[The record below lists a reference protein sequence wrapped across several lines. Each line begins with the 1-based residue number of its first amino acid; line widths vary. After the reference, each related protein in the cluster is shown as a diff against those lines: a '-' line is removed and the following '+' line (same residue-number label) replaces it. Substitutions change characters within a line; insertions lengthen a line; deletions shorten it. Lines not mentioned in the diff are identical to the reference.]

1 MMGFPSV
8 STQDGTA
15 LGGLGP
21 GKPLALLIYLAVR
34 REARREELV
43 DLLWGEVVESN
54 ARNAFRQA
62 LHRLRTALGEDLVPP
77 DRERVGLAE
86 TEAIWIDR
94 TAFLDALD
102 RNDVPAAVDL
112 YRGEFL
118 EGFELG
124 EPTFDGWV
132 DAERVRL
139 RARFQVALQ
148 TGAETALS
156 AGRWLEALQYVQR
169 LSTVAPFDES
179 AALLEANVLVAAG
192 RSGEALE
199 SLRRFAQVLRG
210 QLDLPPSARIREMIT
225 RIERSEPRAGS
236 AQTPAPSARVTAA
249 SVFVGREGEIGRLM
263 TAVRELS
270 AERGATM
277 LIEGPVGI
285 GKTRLAEELL
295 SRARSLGPLLVLRGR
310 ERPLG
315 ATLPY
320 ASIAEA
326 LREALKAPGIAG
338 TGRHL
343 LGEAARILPELR
355 DSFELPDPA
364 PIEDEGGRLRF
375 FEGVAALLDS
385 AAYEQPICV
394 VLDDMH
400 NASASTLDLMA
411 YLTARLQSSPVLIV
425 VLYRLDAETAVVSG
439 RLRSLLG
446 DSPASTETLADAGIL
461 RLTPLA
467 QHDVVR
473 LVDSIVSTKGVED
486 QLDID
491 RIAAAADGNPLR
503 AIEIARRALNGELP
517 TATPARLRDILWA
530 RLQKSSPSQRRVFFA
545 VALIQRRSS
554 LRLLASASHLPEAAA
569 FEAAQ
574 ALEAAGLII
583 QQGEGFVVAHDFTAT
598 FVSEVSGLAGRAL
611 LAGWAADALAAERGA
626 TSAELAQLYSV
637 AGQQGSAFIHARRG
651 AYEAAAVGANVEVHR
666 LLGLALA
673 LAPDG
678 ESRTQ
683 VEAMLAA
690 FGAGRLLLISPSGTG
705 AGTVG
710 VETSAAPAHTE
721 AQPTLAPASAGG
733 VPTQPDAVAQPRR
746 SFATTRLYWLTAVL
760 VAATILFLR
769 QRSAIER
776 AGQRALGDSLLV
788 VERGRERGPTLSV
801 VTGPLADAASVPM
814 GSVQRVTVPPWIQS
828 LPLPWI
834 RPFAS
839 PDGKF
844 FAIERMSDSGTDVY
858 LLTKDT
864 VERIPVA
871 TGGGSDIVMGWAP
884 DGRALLIRRAKTVA
898 DGGFDA
904 DLWAYYIDGP
914 RSLRPVPIDT
924 SSVRSIREAEW
935 SPDGTRIAWVAQV
948 GPQHQQ
954 DIFVSR
960 ADGSAVQNLTANPSE
975 DYHISW
981 SSDGT
986 LLAFTSD
993 RRGNPD
999 LFAFEFDGWPPRLWT
1014 LTDSPFPED
1023 FATFSSNRRYV
1034 AFQSTRDSDAAV
1046 YVMPALGGSVVRV
1059 TPPGRQF
1066 SIAGWRGRTSP
1077 TYVDRFR
1084 VIGPSTAAIGDSVSI
1099 SLLAVDQDGISRLP
1113 DTVPVRL
1120 LDAGIAELHVSTGD
1134 STRGQRY
1141 VMKAVKSGTVRIAAS
1156 IPGWRYDTLAVRVGS
1171 AGQSA
1176 LSEDFRGGIQPQRWL
1191 VLGTPA
1197 PMVKP
1202 DANGVVALYPNGDQ
1216 QWQSGLLSRDVLAI
1230 HGGVDVSA
1238 VLSAPFTGR
1247 PLPAALLG
1255 LSLVA
1260 EVRDGSI
1267 DKAAPQFTEYAGVAW
1282 DGEASRFTYSVG
1294 AESKSDPVS
1303 TLGAGTSHVVRV
1315 AIDAAGSVEF
1325 YVDAKLRWTSSLRFL
1340 GGLSEPRARVWLGG
1354 RATADW
1360 GSIRQL
1366 KVAQRA
1372 VTPR

>member
-1 MMGFPSV
+1 MGFPSV
-8 STQDGTA
+8 ATQDGTA

-21 GKPLALLIYLAVR
+21 GKPLALLVYLAVR

-43 DLLWGEVVESN
+43 DLLWGEVAESN

-77 DRERVGLAE
+77 DRERVGL
-86 TEAIWIDR
+86 TESGAIWIDR
-94 TAFLDALD
+94 DAFLQALD
-102 RNDVPAAVDL
+102 RNDVPAAVEH

-124 EPTFDGWV
+124 EAVFDSWV

-148 TGAETALS
+148 TGAEAALA

-192 RSGEALE
+192 RSGEALM
-199 SLRRFAQVLRG
+199 SLRRFAQVLRD
-210 QLDLPPSARIREMIT
+210 QLDLPPSPRIREMLA
-225 RIERSEPRAGS
+225 RIERSEPRVES
-236 AQTPAPSARVTAA
+236 PQTPTSSARAKPPA
-249 SVFVGREGEIGRLM
+249 LFVGREEEIGRLM
-263 TAVRELS
+263 GAVRELS
-270 AERGATM
+270 AERGTTM
-277 LIEGPVGI
+277 LIEGPSGI

-295 SRARSLGPLLVLRGR
+295 GRARSLGPLLVLRGR

-315 ATLPY
+315 ASLPY

-355 DSFELPDPA
+355 DTFELPEPA

-411 YLTARLQSSPVLIV
+411 YLTARLQTSPVLIV
-425 VLYRLDAETAVVSG
+425 LLYRFDTETAAVLA
-439 RLRSLLG
+439 RLRALTSN
-446 DSPASTETLADAGIL
+446 DSSSADTPSEAAVL

-467 QHDVVR
+467 QQDVVR
-473 LVDSIVSTKGVED
+473 LVDSIVSTKGVEG
-486 QLDID
+486 QLDIE

-503 AIEIARRALNGELP
+503 AIELARRALNGELP
-517 TATPARLRDILWA
+517 TSTPTRLRDILWE

-545 VALIQRRSS
+545 AALIQRRST
-554 LRLLASASHLPEAAA
+554 LRLLAAAAHLPEAAA

-574 ALEAAGLII
+574 TLEAAGLVI
-583 QQGEGFVVAHDFTAT
+583 QEGEGFVVAHDFTAT

-611 LAGWAADALAAERGA
+611 LAGWAADALTTEPGA
-626 TSAELAQLYSV
+626 TSAELAQLYSI
-637 AGQQGSAFIHARRG
+637 AGQQGPAFIHARRA
-651 AYEAAAVGANVEVHR
+651 AYEAAAVGASAEVHR

-673 LAPDG
+673 LSPDAS
-678 ESRTQ
+678 SRTQ
-683 VEAMLAA
+683 VESMLAA
-690 FGAGRLLLISPSGTG
+690 FGAGRRLLNAPYG
-705 AGTVG
+705 ATAATRDG
-710 VETSAAPAHTE
+710 ETSAATE
-721 AQPTLAPASAGG
+721 HLHADAQPALSSADGRAAPTK
-733 VPTQPDAVAQPRR
+733 PIPRQPRE
-746 SFATTRLYWLTAVL
+746 SFATPRMYWLTAGL
-760 VAATILFLR
+760 IVAGILFMW
-769 QRSAIER
+769 QRSAVAR
-776 AGQRALGDSLLV
+776 AGRRALGDSLLV
-788 VERGRERGPTLSV
+788 VERGKERGPMLSV
-801 VTGPLADAASVPM
+801 VTGSLVDAGSTAM
-814 GSVQRVTVPPWIQS
+814 GSVPRATGPQWVLA

-834 RPFAS
+834 RPSVS
-839 PDGKF
+839 PDGRF
-844 FAIERMSDSGTDVY
+844 IAIERMTDSGTDVY

-864 VERIPVA
+864 IGRVPVA
-871 TGGGSDIVMGWAP
+871 TGAGSDEVMGWAP
-884 DGRALLIRRAKTVA
+884 DGRSLLVRRAKTLA

-914 RSLRPVPIDT
+914 RSLRAVPIDT
-924 SSVRSIREAEW
+924 SSARSIREAAW

-948 GPQHQQ
+948 GKQHQQ

-960 ADGSAVQNLTANPSE
+960 ADGSAIRNLTSNPGE

-981 SSDGT
+981 SSDGS

-999 LFAFEFDGWPPRLWT
+999 LFAFEFEGWPPRLWT
-1014 LTDSPFPED
+1014 LTDSPYPED
-1023 FATFSSNRRYV
+1023 FATFSPDRRYV

-1046 YVMPALGGSVVRV
+1046 YVMPALGGTMVRV
-1059 TPPGRQF
+1059 TPRGGQF
-1066 SIAGWRGRTSP
+1066 SIAGWRGHTTP

-1084 VIGPSTAAIGDSVSI
+1084 VIGSSTATVGDSVSI
-1099 SLLAVDQDGISRLP
+1099 SLLGVDQEGISRLP
-1113 DTVPVRL
+1113 DTVPVQL
-1120 LDAGIAELHVSTGD
+1120 LDDGIAELHVSSGD
-1134 STRGQRY
+1134 STGTHQYVLRGI
-1141 VMKAVKSGTVRIAAS
+1141 KAGTVRIAAS
-1156 IPGWRYDTLAVRVGS
+1156 IPGWRYDTLMVRVGS
-1171 AGQSA
+1171 SAQSG
-1176 LSEDFRGGIQPQRWL
+1176 LSEDFRNGFQAQRWL
-1191 VLGTPA
+1191 ALGTPI
-1197 PMVKP
+1197 PIVKL
-1202 DANGVVALYPNGDQ
+1202 DAEGRVALFPNGDL
-1216 QWQSGLLSRDVLAI
+1216 QWQSGVLSRDALSLRD
-1230 HGGVDVSA
+1230 GVDLTA
-1238 VLSAPFTGR
+1238 TLSASFAGP
-1247 PLPAALLG
+1247 PLPAALLEVA
-1255 LSLVA
+1255 LVA
-1260 EVRDGSI
+1260 EVRDDAI
-1267 DKAAPQFTEYAGVAW
+1267 DKVAPRFTEYAAAAW

-1294 AESKSDPVS
+1294 SESKSDPVS
-1303 TLGAGTSHVVRV
+1303 TLGNGASHVVRI
-1315 AIDAAGSVEF
+1315 AIDAGGTVNF

-1354 RATADW
+1354 RATGAW
-1360 GSIRQL
+1360 GSIRDL
-1366 KVAQRA
+1366 KVVRNGH
-1372 VTPR
+1372 